1 MLYHDLQSL
10 RIFLSACEARSMS
23 KAASRLNIAL
33 SAASRRLS
41 MLEEEVGAPLI
52 VRRPH
57 GIEPT
62 AAGVTMM
69 NYARDVLRL
78 GDKLKVSL
86 EEHRSGIRGYVR
98 VCASSSVLVQR
109 MAKDLSRFVSQNPQI
124 KLDLEER
131 PSGST
136 IDAVLNKQADIG
148 VIVHETQIHGLKIMS
163 YAGDRLAVALPA
175 GHPFARKPELK
186 FADILDE
193 DLVALESGTA
203 THRLLSSQANEIG
216 RPMKVRV
223 QVRSFEVMCLMISQ
237 GLGIGILP
245 ELAARPLSKAL
256 DLRLVRLSDPWARRE
271 YAICVRANEPID
283 APSERLISFLSS
295 SAAKDLKSGTR
306 PAKKASRAEAKSKS

>member
-1 MLYHDLQSL
+1 MLHHDLQSL

-23 KAASRLNIAL
+23 KAASRLNVAL
-33 SAASRRLS
+33 SAASRRLA
-41 MLEEEVGAPLI
+41 MLEKEVGTPLI

-78 GDKLKVSL
+78 GDKLAVSL
-86 EEHRSGIRGYVR
+86 GEHRSGVRGYVR

-109 MAKDLSRFVSQNPQI
+109 MAKDLSLFVGQNPQI

-131 PSGST
+131 PSAST

-148 VIVHETQIHGLKIMS
+148 AIVRDTDIPGLKITD
-163 YAGDRLAVALPA
+163 YEGDRLAVAVPA
-175 GHPFARKPELK
+175 SHILERRRNLR

-203 THRLLSSQANEIG
+203 TNRLLSMRAAEIG

-223 QVRSFEVMCLMISQ
+223 QVRSFEVMCLMIGQ

-245 ELAARPLSKAL
+245 ELAAQPLSKAL
-256 DLRLVRLSDPWARRE
+256 NLRLIRLAEPWAMRQ
-271 YAICVRANEPID
+271 YAICVRANEAIE
-283 APSERLISFLSS
+283 APTERLITFLA
-295 SAAKDLKSGTR
+295 SAVRDGVGR
-306 PAKKASRAEAKSKS
+306 PAKR